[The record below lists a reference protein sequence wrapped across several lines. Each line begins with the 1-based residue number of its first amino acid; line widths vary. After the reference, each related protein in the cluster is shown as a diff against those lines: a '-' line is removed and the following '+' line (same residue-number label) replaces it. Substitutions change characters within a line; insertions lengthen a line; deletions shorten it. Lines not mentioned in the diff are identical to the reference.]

1 MKNERKNSIG
11 NFRLQIVIIISLL
24 GIVFFYNKIL
34 GIVIFMTCTFI
45 AVYTFRLNKVKKDE
59 WSEIEK
65 FSSKLDIA
73 SQNNLVKLP
82 YPLII
87 VSGKGVILWYN
98 EKFHN
103 ILNEQKIL
111 GEKIQSIAREVDIL
125 KFLNGT
131 EKISLVPIGNRFY
144 DVSANVVSINGES
157 ENPDKVVLLYFID
170 VTEKYKLL
178 KHVQENKVSIMLI
191 EVDNLDEVVKTT
203 EEDKRPLLV
212 AEIERS
218 INGYAQN
225 LNAMIE
231 KKSQNDYILAVED
244 KYIRMEMD
252 KKFDILDHI
261 RDLDIGNKLSAT
273 LSIGVGVNGDSP
285 LENHKY
291 AIAAKELALGR
302 GGDQVVV
309 KNKDKLNFYGG
320 KTKEFEKRTK
330 VRARVI
336 AHALVQLINESTNV
350 IIMGHVNP
358 DVDSLGAAIGINTA
372 CRMLKKKCNIVI
384 DEVNNGI
391 KIIYNKVKELKSYE
405 STFINSDGAKKIIED
420 NTLLILVDV
429 HGIDYVQNK
438 DIVNKCK
445 RRVIIDHHRR
455 GPNYIQKSILS
466 YIEAYASSTSEL
478 VTEMLQ
484 YMVENPKLKVEEA
497 EALLAGICV
506 DTKNFCFKTG
516 VRTFEAAAFLR
527 KLGADT
533 IDVKKVFSNDL
544 DKYLKRAEIIKSAK
558 VNNNVAVAICPRD
571 IKDPIVAAQAADEL
585 LNITDIEASFVLI
598 EIDND
603 ILISGR
609 SLGDM
614 NVQIILENL
623 GGGGHITMAGAR
635 IKDSNINGVYEL
647 LKKEIDEYLK
657 ESDK

>member
-1 MKNERKNSIG
+1 MKNKSKNSIG
-11 NFRLQIVIIISLL
+11 NSRLQIAIIISLL
-24 GIVFFYNKIL
+24 GVIFFYNKIL
-34 GIVIFMTCTFI
+34 GSVIFMFCTFI
-45 AVYTFRLNKVKKDE
+45 AIYIFRMNKVKKDE

-87 VSGKGVILWYN
+87 VSGKGIILWYN

-103 ILNEQKIL
+103 ISNEQKIL
-111 GEKIQSIAREVDIL
+111 GEKIQSIAKDVDVL

-131 EKISLVPIGNRFY
+131 EKISLVPIGNKFY
-144 DVSANVVSINGES
+144 DVSANVVTINEES
-157 ENPDKVVLLYFID
+157 ENPDKVILLYFID

-178 KHVQENKVSIMLI
+178 KYVQENKVSIMLI

-203 EEDKRPLLV
+203 EEDKKPLLV

-231 KKSQNDYILAVED
+231 KKSQNNYILAVED

-261 RDLDIGNKLSAT
+261 RDLDMGNKLSAT
-273 LSIGVGVNGDSP
+273 LSIGVGVNGNSP

-336 AHALVQLINESTNV
+336 AHALVQLINESSNV
-350 IIMGHVNP
+350 IIMGHINP
-358 DVDSLGAAIGINTA
+358 DVDSLGAAIGINAA
-372 CRMLKKKCNIVI
+372 CRMLKKKCNIIV

-391 KIIYNKVKELKSYE
+391 KIIYNKVKELKLYE
-405 STFINSDGAKKIIED
+405 STFINYDGVKKIIED
-420 NTLLILVDV
+420 NTLLVLVDV
-429 HGIDYVQNK
+429 HGIDYVQNR
-438 DIVNKCK
+438 DIVDKCN
-445 RRVIIDHHRR
+445 RIVIIDHHRR
-455 GPNYIQKSILS
+455 GPKYIDKSILS

-506 DTKNFCFKTG
+506 DTKNFYFKTG

-527 KLGADT
+527 RLGADT
-533 IDVKKVFSNDL
+533 IDIKKVFSNDL
-544 DKYLKRAEIIKSAK
+544 DRYLKRAEIIKSAN
-558 VNNNVAVAICPRD
+558 VSNNVAVAICPKD

-609 SLGDM
+609 SLGDI
-614 NVQIILENL
+614 NVQIILEKL

-635 IKDSNINGVYEL
+635 IKDSSINGVFEL